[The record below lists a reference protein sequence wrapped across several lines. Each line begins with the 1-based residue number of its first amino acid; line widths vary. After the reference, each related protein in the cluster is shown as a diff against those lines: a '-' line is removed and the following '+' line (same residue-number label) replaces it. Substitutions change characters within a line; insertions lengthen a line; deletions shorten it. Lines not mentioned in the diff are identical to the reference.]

1 VNVTDALHNLAQ
13 ALRTGDY
20 RAVLAAA
27 RSRLGR
33 TLRYLVGRLCSAD
46 EAEKW
51 HAVHALGRLVADRTL
66 VSDSQVEE
74 LLRRFLWALSDESGA
89 VPYGIP
95 EAMAEVLLN
104 RPEHQDRYVPIL
116 GSCLASDEMS
126 QTGTIERG
134 VLWGLGRLGRATAD
148 HAPHALE
155 AVRWAA
161 SHHPS
166 EETRRAAQQTLGA
179 VEGVA
184 TRPRG

>member
-13 ALRTGDY
+13 ALQSEDH
-20 RAVLAAA
+20 RALLAAA
-27 RSRLGR
+27 HARLGR

-46 EAEKW
+46 ETEKW
-51 HAVHALGRLVADRTL
+51 RAVHALGRLVADRSL

-95 EAMAEVLLN
+95 EAMAEVLLS

-116 GSCLASDEMS
+116 GSCVASDEMC
-126 QTGTIERG
+126 QTGAIERG

-166 EETRRAAQQTLGA
+166 EKTRRVAEQALGA
-179 VEGVA
+179 VEGEA
-184 TRPRG
+184 TGPRA